1 MINRLKRKFLI
12 IGTVFMFILMTVL
25 VLIMNIV
32 NSYNVAADADS
43 VLDMLSHDEE
53 VMAIVRSRMNW
64 ELRNAVIE
72 GTKALHREVSER
84 ELLGAFG
91 YALSTECDDYMRIAF
106 PEQYEEYNEKLK
118 G

>member
-1 MINRLKRKFLI
+1 MTTTKDDEDVYVSEQPMSAEAAAMSEI
-12 IGTVFMFILMTVL
+12 IKKMS
-25 VLIMNIV
+25 IV
-32 NSYNVAADADS
+32 ERAVA

-64 ELRNAVIE
+64 ELRKAVIE

-91 YALSTECDDYMRIAF
+91 YALSTECDDYMRVAF

>member
-1 MINRLKRKFLI
+1 MTTTKDDEDVYVSEQPMSAEAAAMSEI
-12 IGTVFMFILMTVL
+12 IKKMS
-25 VLIMNIV
+25 IV
-32 NSYNVAADADS
+32 ERAVA

-91 YALSTECDDYMRIAF
+91 YALSSECDDYMRVAF
-106 PEQYEEYNEKLK
+106 QEQ
-118 G
+118 

>member
-1 MINRLKRKFLI
+1 MTTTKDDEDVYVSEQPMSAEAAAMSEI
-12 IGTVFMFILMTVL
+12 IKKMS
-25 VLIMNIV
+25 IV
-32 NSYNVAADADS
+32 ERAVA

-91 YALSTECDDYMRIAF
+91 YALSTECDDYMRVAF
-106 PEQYEEYNEKLK
+106 PEQYEEYNEILK

>member
-1 MINRLKRKFLI
+1 MTTTKDDEDVYVSEQPMSAEAAAMSEI
-12 IGTVFMFILMTVL
+12 IKKMS
-25 VLIMNIV
+25 IV
-32 NSYNVAADADS
+32 ERAVA

-91 YALSTECDDYMRIAF
+91 YALSTECDDYMRVAF